1 MSHSAEDLE
10 YMRRA
15 LSLAARGAGHV
26 SPNPLVGAVIVRDGR
41 VIGEGWHAMFGG
53 PHAERNALANCTES
67 PRGATIY
74 VTLEPCC
81 HHGKTPPC
89 TDALIEQGLAR
100 VVVGSSDPNPLVAG
114 KGVQI
119 LREHGIEVVENVL
132 KDECDCLNAPFFHY
146 IRNKT
151 PFVVLKYAM
160 TMDGKI
166 ATRTGASQWIT
177 GDMAREQVHRDR
189 NRYTAIMVGVGT
201 VLADDPMLTC
211 RIPGGRDPIRIVCD
225 SRLSTP
231 PSARLVE
238 SAGSLTTI
246 LATCCTDP
254 DRHAPYLA
262 AGCEILTVPAD
273 ADGHVDLAALMQ
285 ALGARGIDSIVLEGG
300 GTLAWAA
307 LRAGIVHRVQAYIA
321 PKLFGGAQAKT
332 PVQGVGV
339 AYPDDAVRLSAPRVT
354 QLGDDLLLESEV
366 IACLQ
371 ES

>member
-1 MSHSAEDLE
+1 MWETSDNT
-10 YMRRA
+10 YMGLA
-15 LSLAARGAGHV
+15 LSLAAKGEGRV
-26 SPNPLVGAVIVRDGR
+26 NPNPLVGAVIVRDGA
-41 VIGEGWHAMFGG
+41 VIGQGYHAFFGG
-53 PHAERNALANCTES
+53 PHAERAALDSLTAPAN
-67 PRGATIY
+67 GAVLY

-89 TDALIEQGLAR
+89 TDAIIKSGIRR
-100 VVVGSSDPNPLVAG
+100 VVIGASDPNPLVAG
-114 KGVQI
+114 KGMAV
-119 LREHGIEVVENVL
+119 LRSSGIEVIQGVL
-132 KDECDCLNAPFFHY
+132 EEECIRQNEVFFHF
-146 IRNKT
+146 IRSRQ
-151 PFVVLKYAM
+151 PYVVMKYAM

-177 GDMAREQVHRDR
+177 GEIAREQVHRDR

-254 DRHAPYLA
+254 DRHVPYLA
-262 AGCEILTVPAD
+262 AGCEILTVRAD

>member
-1 MSHSAEDLE
+1 M
-10 YMRRA
+10 
-15 LSLAARGAGHV
+15 
-26 SPNPLVGAVIVRDGR
+26 
-41 VIGEGWHAMFGG
+41 
-53 PHAERNALANCTES
+53 
-67 PRGATIY
+67 
-74 VTLEPCC
+74 TL
-81 HHGKTPPC
+81 
-89 TDALIEQGLAR
+89 
-100 VVVGSSDPNPLVAG
+100 
-114 KGVQI
+114 
-119 LREHGIEVVENVL
+119 
-132 KDECDCLNAPFFHY
+132 
-146 IRNKT
+146 
-151 PFVVLKYAM
+151 
-160 TMDGKI
+160 DGKI

-177 GDMAREQVHRDR
+177 GEIAREQVHRDR

-246 LATCCTDP
+246 LATCCTDS

>member
-1 MSHSAEDLE
+1 MSHSAEDLMF
-10 YMRRA
+10 MRRA
-15 LSLAARGAGHV
+15 LALAARGAGHV
-26 SPNPLVGAVIVRDGR
+26 SPNPLVGAVIVRGGQ
-41 VIGEGWHAMFGG
+41 VIGEGWHEHFGG
-53 PHAERNALANCTES
+53 PHAERRALANCTQS
-67 PRGATIY
+67 AQGATIY

-89 TDALIEQGLAR
+89 TDALIEHGIAR
-100 VVVGSSDPNPLVAG
+100 VVIGSSDPNPLVAG
-114 KGVQI
+114 KGVRI

-132 KDECDCLNAPFFHY
+132 RDACDRLNAPFFHY
-146 IRNKT
+146 IRHKT
-151 PFVVLKYAM
+151 PFVIFKYAM
-160 TMDGKI
+160 TLDGKI

-177 GDMAREQVHRDR
+177 GEKAREQVHRDR
-189 NRYTAIMVGVGT
+189 NRYTAILVGAGT

-231 PSARLVE
+231 LSARLVQT
-238 SAGSLTTI
+238 AGSPATI

-254 DRHAPYLA
+254 ARHAPYLD
-262 AGCEILTVPAD
+262 AGCEIVTVPQNP
-273 ADGHVDLAALMQ
+273 DGQVDLAALMQ

-300 GTLAWAA
+300 GTLAWSA
-307 LRAGIVHRVQAYIA
+307 LRAGIVHRVQAYLA

-332 PVQGVGV
+332 PVQGLGV
-339 AYPDDAVRLSAPRVT
+339 AHPDDAVRLSAPRIT

-366 IACLQ
+366 ISCLQ